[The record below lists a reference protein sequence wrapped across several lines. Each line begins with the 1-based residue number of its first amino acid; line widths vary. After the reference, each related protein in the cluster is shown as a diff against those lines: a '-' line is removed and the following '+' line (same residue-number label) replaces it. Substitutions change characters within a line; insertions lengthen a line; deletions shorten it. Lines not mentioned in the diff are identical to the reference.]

1 MEDLETFFRREEEK
15 ELVEGFKNNTLRY
28 TKIFEILADKMIP
41 PRNIGPSDD
50 SRHRFENIINEQRRD
65 NFDGEN
71 PRAENELIPRQTYKN
86 YDVAIIYGPGSKSR
100 L

>member
-41 PRNIGPSDD
+41 PRNIGPSDV
-50 SRHRFENIINEQRRD
+50 HM
-65 NFDGEN
+65 
-71 PRAENELIPRQTYKN
+71 L
-86 YDVAIIYGPGSKSR
+86 
-100 L
+100 